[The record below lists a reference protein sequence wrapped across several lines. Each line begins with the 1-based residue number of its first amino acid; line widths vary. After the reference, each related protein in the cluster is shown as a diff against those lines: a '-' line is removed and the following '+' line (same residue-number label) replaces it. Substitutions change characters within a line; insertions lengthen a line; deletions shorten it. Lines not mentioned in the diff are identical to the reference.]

1 MKSVRYIVFL
11 PLILFSCLSNKP
23 DEPQMALEVER
34 ADTVRSVKKSV
45 RVTPKDTSRV
55 TLDIIDQQIEELR
68 SELKNAKIV
77 RLGDDI
83 KITFNS
89 QILFDVD
96 SDIVDESSA
105 SVLKDLARVL
115 NKYHGTLIEIAG
127 HTDNTGDEIYNES
140 LSRRRAAAVARY
152 TIKQGVSPLRF
163 RINGY
168 GESMPVASNKTEE
181 GKSMNRRVEISIKG
195 NQFAS
200 KAIANA
206 YKKTKDSSCFCFY
219 DEYRNYVCRQLC
231 DSWSRLPKTSVG
243 FQDDLLNDDIQTD
256 QFFVQTGEHNGE
268 SPATGRSDFNRK
280 PAEYLN
286 TIPGQK
292 QTEFY
297 SFDGTDGQSRQ
308 QLATALVENNAMI
321 MVGKVKDQE
330 CNEPINAKIRVRRA
344 DTGEQVA
351 EAEADPLTGRYSIL
365 LEKGRKYVVSVETK
379 GYFPKEETVHV
390 PERIDYTVMREEL
403 SLKPIKKGF
412 RMELKNVFFEQ
423 SKAILL
429 ESSYKQLKEIGEL
442 LLDNPSIVIELHGHT
457 DGIGD
462 PELNMHLSRERVK
475 TIREFLIS
483 EGIKPLRIQTRAFGG
498 NKPVASNETE
508 ETRRLNRRVE
518 FVIINY

>member
-1 MKSVRYIVFL
+1 
-11 PLILFSCLSNKP
+11 
-23 DEPQMALEVER
+23 MALEVER
-34 ADTVRSVKKSV
+34 TDTVKSVKKSA
-45 RVTPKDTSRV
+45 RIASKDSSGIV
-55 TLDIIDQQIEELR
+55 LDLIDQQIEELR

-105 SVLKDLARVL
+105 SVLKDLARIL
-115 NKYHGTLIEIAG
+115 NKYHGTLIEVAG
-127 HTDNTGDEIYNES
+127 HTDNTGNDIYNEN

-168 GESMPVASNKTEE
+168 GESMPVASNRTEE
-181 GKSMNRRVEISIKG
+181 GRSMNRRVEISIKG

-206 YKKTKDSSCFCFY
+206 YQKTRDSSCFCFY

-231 DSWSRLPKTSVG
+231 DSWSRLPRASVG
-243 FQDDLLNDDIQTD
+243 FQNDLLSDKAQTE
-256 QFFVQTGEHNGE
+256 QFFVQAGEHNGE
-268 SPATGRSDFNRK
+268 TPATGRPDFGRK
-280 PAEYLN
+280 PPEQSNAMDM
-286 TIPGQK
+286 TGQR

-297 SFDGTDGQSRQ
+297 SFDGTDWQSRQ
-308 QLATALVENNAMI
+308 QLGKVLEENNAMI

-330 CNEPINAKIRVRRA
+330 CNEPIHAKIRVRRA

-351 EAEADPLTGRYSIL
+351 EADADPLTGRYSIL

-379 GYFPKEETVHV
+379 GYFPKEEVIQV
-390 PERIDYTVMREEL
+390 PERKDYTVLREEL

-423 SKAILL
+423 SKAVLL
-429 ESSYKQLKEIGEL
+429 ESSYKQLMEIGEL
-442 LLDNPSIVIELHGHT
+442 LRDNPTIVIELHGHT

-462 PELNMHLSRERVK
+462 PELNMQLSRDRVK
-475 TIREFLIS
+475 TIREFLIR
-483 EGIKPLRIQTRAFGG
+483 EGINPVRIQTRAFGG

-508 ETRRLNRRVE
+508 ATRKLNRRVE
-518 FVIINY
+518 FIIINY

>member
-1 MKSVRYIVFL
+1 MTLEAERTDTVKLIQKSVHIA
-11 PLILFSCLSNKP
+11 S
-23 DEPQMALEVER
+23 
-34 ADTVRSVKKSV
+34 
-45 RVTPKDTSRV
+45 KDSSGLV
-55 TLDIIDQQIEELR
+55 LDIIDQQIEELR
-68 SELKNAKIV
+68 TELKNAKIV

-115 NKYHGTLIEIAG
+115 NKYHGTLIEVAG
-127 HTDNTGDEIYNES
+127 HTDNTGDDIYNEN

-168 GESMPVASNKTEE
+168 GESMPVASNRTEE
-181 GKSMNRRVEISIKG
+181 GRSMNRRVEVSIKG

-206 YKKTKDSSCFCFY
+206 YQKTRDSSCFCFY

-231 DSWSRLPKTSVG
+231 DSWSRLPRASVG
-243 FQDDLLNDDIQTD
+243 FQNDLLSDKAQTE
-256 QFFVQTGEHNGE
+256 QFFVQAGEHNGE
-268 SPATGRSDFNRK
+268 TPATGRPDFGRK
-280 PAEYLN
+280 PPEQSN
-286 TIPGQK
+286 TMDMVGQR

-297 SFDGTDGQSRQ
+297 SFDGTDWQSRQ
-308 QLATALVENNAMI
+308 QLGKVLEENNAMI

-330 CNEPINAKIRVRRA
+330 CNEPIHAKIRVRRA

-351 EAEADPLTGRYSIL
+351 EADADPLTGRYSIL

-379 GYFPKEETVHV
+379 GYFPKEEVIQV
-390 PERIDYTVMREEL
+390 PERKDYTVLREEL

-423 SKAILL
+423 SKAVLL
-429 ESSYKQLKEIGEL
+429 ESSYKQLMEIGEL
-442 LLDNPSIVIELHGHT
+442 LRDNPTIVIELHGHT

-462 PELNMHLSRERVK
+462 PELNMQLSRDRVK

-483 EGIKPLRIQTRAFGG
+483 EGIKPMRIQTRAFGG

-508 ETRRLNRRVE
+508 ATRKLNRRVE

>member
-23 DEPQMALEVER
+23 EEPQMALEVEST
-34 ADTVRSVKKSV
+34 DTIKAAQKSV
-45 RVTPKDTSRV
+45 RAIQKDTIRIV
-55 TLDIIDQQIEELR
+55 QDIIDQQIEELR
-68 SELKNAKIV
+68 AELKNAKII
-77 RLGDDI
+77 RLGDEI

-115 NKYHGTLIEIAG
+115 DKYQGTLIEVAG
-127 HTDNTGDEIYNES
+127 HTDNTGDETYNES

-152 TIKQGVSPLRF
+152 TIRQGVSPLRF

-181 GKSMNRRVEISIKG
+181 GRSMNRRVEISIKG

-200 KAIANA
+200 KALASA
-206 YKKTKDSSCFCFY
+206 YQNTKDSSCACFY

-231 DSWSRLPKTSVG
+231 DSWSRLPKASVG
-243 FQDDLLNDDIQTD
+243 FQSNLLSDKEQAE

-268 SPATGRSDFNRK
+268 TPAAGRQDLGRK
-280 PAEYLN
+280 SSESSGGA
-286 TIPGQK
+286 GQP
-292 QTEFY
+292 EFY
-297 SFDGTDGQSRQ
+297 SFDGADRQFRQ
-308 QLATALVENNAMI
+308 QLGKVLEENNAMI

-330 CNEPINAKIRVRRA
+330 CNEPINAKIRVRRM
-344 DTGEQVA
+344 DTGELVA

-365 LEKGRKYVVSVETK
+365 LEKGVKYEVSVETK
-379 GYFPKEETVHV
+379 GYFPREEVIQV
-390 PERIDYTVMREEL
+390 PERKDYTVLREEL

-423 SKAILL
+423 SKSILL
-429 ESSYKQLKEIGEL
+429 ESSYKQLIEIGEL
-442 LLDNPSIVIELHGHT
+442 LRNNPSIVIELHGHT

-462 PELNMHLSRERVK
+462 PGLNMQLSRDRVK
-475 TIREFLIS
+475 TIREFLIT
-483 EGIKPLRIQTRAFGG
+483 EGINPSRIQTRAFGG

>member
-1 MKSVRYIVFL
+1 MTLEAERTDTVKSIQKSVHIA
-11 PLILFSCLSNKP
+11 S
-23 DEPQMALEVER
+23 
-34 ADTVRSVKKSV
+34 
-45 RVTPKDTSRV
+45 KDSSGLV
-55 TLDIIDQQIEELR
+55 LDIIDQQIEELR
-68 SELKNAKIV
+68 TELKNAKIV

-115 NKYHGTLIEIAG
+115 NKYHGTLIEVAG
-127 HTDNTGDEIYNES
+127 HTDNTGDDIYNEN

-168 GESMPVASNKTEE
+168 GESMPVASNRTEE
-181 GKSMNRRVEISIKG
+181 GRSMNRRVEISIKG

-206 YKKTKDSSCFCFY
+206 YQKTRDSSCFCFY

-231 DSWSRLPKTSVG
+231 DSWSRLPRASVG
-243 FQDDLLNDDIQTD
+243 FQNDLLSDKAQTE
-256 QFFVQTGEHNGE
+256 QFFVQAGEHNGE
-268 SPATGRSDFNRK
+268 TPATGRPDFGRK
-280 PAEYLN
+280 PPEQSN
-286 TIPGQK
+286 TMDMAGQR

-297 SFDGTDGQSRQ
+297 SFDGTDWQSRQ
-308 QLATALVENNAMI
+308 QLGKVLEENNAMI

-330 CNEPINAKIRVRRA
+330 CNEPIHAKIRVRRA

-351 EAEADPLTGRYSIL
+351 EADADPLTGRYSIL

-379 GYFPKEETVHV
+379 GYFPKEEVIQV
-390 PERIDYTVMREEL
+390 PERKDYTVLREEL

-423 SKAILL
+423 SKAVLL
-429 ESSYKQLKEIGEL
+429 ESSYKQLMEIGEL
-442 LLDNPSIVIELHGHT
+442 LRDNPTIVIELHGHT

-462 PELNMHLSRERVK
+462 PELNMQLSRDRVK
-475 TIREFLIS
+475 TIREFLIR
-483 EGIKPLRIQTRAFGG
+483 EGINPIRIQTRAFGG

-508 ETRRLNRRVE
+508 ATRKLNRRVE